1 MSDTVTVTPASER
14 TRFEIHQGQDL
25 AGFAEYRDHGRQRIF
40 HHTEIGEQYGG
51 KGLGSK
57 LIRGA
62 LTDTVAA
69 GMRIVPVCS
78 FVAKFLDTH
87 DDFAGSVDEVT
98 PEIRTLLD

>member
-1 MSDTVTVTPASER
+1 MSDTITVTDASER
-14 TRFEIHQGQDL
+14 NRFEIHHGQDL

-40 HHTEIGEQYGG
+40 YHTEIDEQYSG

-69 GMRIVPVCS
+69 GMRIVAVCS
-78 FVAKFLDTH
+78 FVAKFLESH
-87 DDFAGSVDEVT
+87 DDFADSVDEVT
-98 PEIRTLLD
+98 PEILELLD